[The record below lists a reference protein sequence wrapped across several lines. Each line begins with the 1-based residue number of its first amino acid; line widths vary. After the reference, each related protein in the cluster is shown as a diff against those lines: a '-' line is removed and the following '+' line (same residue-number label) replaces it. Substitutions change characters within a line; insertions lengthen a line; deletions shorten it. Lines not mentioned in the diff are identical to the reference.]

1 MAATNQ
7 SQSQSQ
13 SQPKPNPTQPNL
25 QTPTQTNPTL
35 ATPLPLPRKLPIKRK
50 QSPTA
55 TDLSPSDGSASSAD
69 PPTGDVRSPLPP
81 TGDVRSPQPPFKFQ
95 RIWSESDEIRFLQGL
110 LGCKSQGLV
119 FPRDL
124 NLFYDQFSA
133 SMPQPYTRSQL
144 SEKLRRLK
152 NKHKSATARIA
163 RNGLDPSRITPHDKD
178 VLHLCSRLWDPQNAA
193 SSPFF
198 STTPGVSGNK
208 RRRANPRPVPNC
220 DDGTNTYDD
229 ESNEENED
237 NFVSSSHSVVD
248 NMVIDSDP
256 QSDPMKGVPSPL
268 PVPSPRPIKIEA
280 SNRDRKS
287 VV

>member
-1 MAATNQ
+1 MATAD
-7 SQSQSQ
+7 Q
-13 SQPKPNPTQPNL
+13 SQPIPIPNPKPKPTEPNI
-25 QTPTQTNPTL
+25 QTPTQTQAL
-35 ATPLPLPRKLPIKRK
+35 ATPTPLPRKLPIKRK
-50 QSPTA
+50 QSPTEP
-55 TDLSPSDGSASSAD
+55 SPSDGSASSAD
-69 PPTGDVRSPLPP
+69 PPTGE
-81 TGDVRSPQPPFKFQ
+81 VRSPQPPFKFQ

-133 SMPQPYTRSQL
+133 SMPQPYTRSQM

-198 STTPGVSGNK
+198 STTSGVSGN
-208 RRRANPRPVPNC
+208 
-220 DDGTNTYDD
+220 
-229 ESNEENED
+229 
-237 NFVSSSHSVVD
+237 
-248 NMVIDSDP
+248 I
-256 QSDPMKGVPSPL
+256 
-268 PVPSPRPIKIEA
+268 
-280 SNRDRKS
+280 
-287 VV
+287 

>member
-7 SQSQSQ
+7 S
-13 SQPKPNPTQPNL
+13 KPNPNPTESSH
-25 QTPTQTNPTL
+25 QTPTQTRTL

-50 QSPTA
+50 QSPT
-55 TDLSPSDGSASSAD
+55 DLSPSDGSASSAD
-69 PPTGDVRSPLPP
+69 PPTGGVRSPQPA

-178 VLHLCSRLWDPQNAA
+178 VLHLCSRLWDPQNAV

-198 STTPGVSGNK
+198 STTPGVSGNICIK
-208 RRRANPRPVPNC
+208 YGPVE
-220 DDGTNTYDD
+220 T
-229 ESNEENED
+229 EL
-237 NFVSSSHSVVD
+237 HVV
-248 NMVIDSDP
+248 VVAFHF
-256 QSDPMKGVPSPL
+256 PMKVCAY
-268 PVPSPRPIKIEA
+268 E
-280 SNRDRKS
+280 
-287 VV
+287 

>member
-1 MAATNQ
+1 MATAD
-7 SQSQSQ
+7 Q
-13 SQPKPNPTQPNL
+13 SQPSPIPTEPNT
-25 QTPTQTNPTL
+25 QTPTQTQAL
-35 ATPLPLPRKLPIKRK
+35 ATPTPLSIKRKLPIKRK
-50 QSPTA
+50 LSPTDP
-55 TDLSPSDGSASSAD
+55 TPSDGSASSAD
-69 PPTGDVRSPLPP
+69 PPTGEVRSPQPA

-152 NKHKSATARIA
+152 NKHKSATTRIA

-198 STTPGVSGNK
+198 STTPGVSGN
-208 RRRANPRPVPNC
+208 
-220 DDGTNTYDD
+220 
-229 ESNEENED
+229 
-237 NFVSSSHSVVD
+237 
-248 NMVIDSDP
+248 I
-256 QSDPMKGVPSPL
+256 
-268 PVPSPRPIKIEA
+268 
-280 SNRDRKS
+280 
-287 VV
+287 